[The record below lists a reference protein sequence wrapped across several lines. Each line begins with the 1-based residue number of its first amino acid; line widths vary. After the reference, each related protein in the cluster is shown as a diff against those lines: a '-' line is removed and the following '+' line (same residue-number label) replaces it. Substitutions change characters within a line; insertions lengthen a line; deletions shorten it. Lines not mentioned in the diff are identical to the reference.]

1 MGSAA
6 LVFAMGRF
14 LGPWTLGLVTAC
26 LIVLVNSNIDHNLK
40 EIGQDDGLFRGLLDI
55 NPNELR
61 WKRAAQGVKKSKGLQ
76 KKKKSKTRTNTVAK
90 GGKKS
95 NGGGKSPKTKKS
107 QTRTNKVA
115 QGGKK
120 NNGGVKSPKKRS
132 NKNGKQQS
140 IGKRKG
146 NNAKKKKNGGGKF
159 KGNKKNEKKAKG
171 DNKKQ
176 KKNKGR
182 GKKKKKCTK
191 KNGCKGK
198 KTKPT
203 KAPKIDSKQTCPADQ
218 ADATCLLN
226 AIESLV
232 YEQKQLTN
240 FLKQAKLLENHERV
254 SGNKGAK
261 SDVFHHAADHALW
274 AIGGNVSDP
283 KCGPNSTDSAKY
295 NSSVYDYEK
304 ALALESYETLSQCE
318 VNITFFCN
326 TSNIDGYDAAF
337 WAAKIETC
345 RALVDN
351 YQTTSKRCQD
361 ATDNVREQCD
371 CWAEQV
377 ENIAEIKAEGCN
389 IKAAQ
394 RNVTEFK
401 EICLDTF
408 TSCKKKE
415 DKSVESVYYCM
426 DDHSMVFINQ
436 TAQSLAL
443 AAEKDVARKS
453 PRSWHLH
460 NLLIDLAS

>member
-55 NPNELR
+55 NELR
-61 WKRAAQGVKKSKGLQ
+61 WKRAADGGKKSKGPKKAKKAKKSQ
-76 KKKKSKTRTNTVAK
+76 VRTNKSSVNGGKKKKIGT
-90 GGKKS
+90 KS
-95 NGGGKSPKTKKS
+95 T
-107 QTRTNKVA
+107 
-115 QGGKK
+115 
-120 NNGGVKSPKKRS
+120 KKRS
-132 NKNGKQQS
+132 NNT
-140 IGKRKG
+140 KG
-146 NNAKKKKNGGGKF
+146 KKNLNGIRKVNKTKKNNTGGKKW
-159 KGNKKNEKKAKG
+159 KGSKKSEKKTKK

-198 KTKPT
+198 KSKPT

-226 AIESLV
+226 AVESLV

-261 SDVFHHAADHALW
+261 SGVFHHAADHALW

-351 YQTTSKRCQD
+351 YQTTSRRCQD

-377 ENIAEIKAEGCN
+377 ENIAEIKKEGCN
-389 IKAAQ
+389 IKTAQ

>member
-55 NPNELR
+55 NELR
-61 WKRAAQGVKKSKGLQ
+61 WKRAADGGKKSKGPKKAKKAKKSQ
-76 KKKKSKTRTNTVAK
+76 VRTNKSSVNGGKKKKIGT
-90 GGKKS
+90 KS
-95 NGGGKSPKTKKS
+95 T
-107 QTRTNKVA
+107 
-115 QGGKK
+115 
-120 NNGGVKSPKKRS
+120 KKRS
-132 NKNGKQQS
+132 NNT
-140 IGKRKG
+140 KG
-146 NNAKKKKNGGGKF
+146 KKNLNGIRKV
-159 KGNKKNEKKAKG
+159 NKTKK

-198 KTKPT
+198 KSKPT

-218 ADATCLLN
+218 ADETCLLN
-226 AIESLV
+226 AVESLV

-254 SGNKGAK
+254 SGNKRAK

-377 ENIAEIKAEGCN
+377 ENIAEIKKEGCN
-389 IKAAQ
+389 IKTAQ

>member
-40 EIGQDDGLFRGLLDI
+40 ELGQDDGLFRGLLDI

-61 WKRAAQGVKKSKGLQ
+61 WKRAAQGVKKSKGL
-76 KKKKSKTRTNTVAK
+76 K
-90 GGKKS
+90 
-95 NGGGKSPKTKKS
+95 KTKKS
-107 QTRTNKVA
+107 QNRINKSVA
-115 QGGKK
+115 K
-120 NNGGVKSPKKRS
+120 
-132 NKNGKQQS
+132 
-140 IGKRKG
+140 
-146 NNAKKKKNGGGKF
+146 AKAGKKKNGGGKNIKKRSNNQKGKKNLSGKRKGNKTKTNKNGGKKW
-159 KGNKKNEKKAKG
+159 KGNKKNEQKTKK
-171 DNKKQ
+171 DSKKK
-176 KKNKGR
+176 KKNKGE

-203 KAPKIDSKQTCPADQ
+203 KAPKIDSKQTCPVDQ

-226 AIESLV
+226 AVESLV

-254 SGNKGAK
+254 SGNKGGK

-295 NSSVYDYEK
+295 NSSVYDFEK

-345 RALVDN
+345 RALVQN
-351 YQTTSKRCQD
+351 YQDTSKRCQD
-361 ATDNVREQCD
+361 ATDDVREQCD

>member
-61 WKRAAQGVKKSKGLQ
+61 WKRAAE
-76 KKKKSKTRTNTVAK
+76 

-95 NGGGKSPKTKKS
+95 KVPKKAKKAKKSQVRTNKSSVNGGKKKNVAKS
-107 QTRTNKVA
+107 QTRTNKSG
-115 QGGKK
+115 GGKK
-120 NNGGVKSPKKRS
+120 KKIGTRSTKKRS
-132 NKNGKQQS
+132 NTTKGKNKVNGN
-140 IGKRKG
+140 RKV
-146 NNAKKKKNGGGKF
+146 NKAKKKKTGTGGNKW
-159 KGNKKNEKKAKG
+159 KGNKKNEKKT
-171 DNKKQ
+171 KKDTKKK

-182 GKKKKKCTK
+182 GQKKKKCTK

-198 KTKPT
+198 KSKPT

-218 ADATCLLN
+218 ADETCLLN
-226 AIESLV
+226 AVESLV

-389 IKAAQ
+389 IKTAQ

>member
-55 NPNELR
+55 NELR
-61 WKRAAQGVKKSKGLQ
+61 WKRAADGGKKSKGPKKAKKAKKSQ
-76 KKKKSKTRTNTVAK
+76 VRTNKSSVNGGKKKKIGT
-90 GGKKS
+90 KS
-95 NGGGKSPKTKKS
+95 T
-107 QTRTNKVA
+107 
-115 QGGKK
+115 
-120 NNGGVKSPKKRS
+120 KKRS
-132 NKNGKQQS
+132 NNT
-140 IGKRKG
+140 KG
-146 NNAKKKKNGGGKF
+146 KKNLNGIRKVNKTKKNNTGGKKW
-159 KGNKKNEKKAKG
+159 KGSKKSEKKTKK

-198 KTKPT
+198 KPKPT

-226 AIESLV
+226 AVESLV

-240 FLKQAKLLENHERV
+240 FLKQAKLLENHEKV

-261 SDVFHHAADHALW
+261 SGVFHHAADHALW

-389 IKAAQ
+389 IKTAQ

>member
-40 EIGQDDGLFRGLLDI
+40 EIGQEDGLFRGLLDI

-61 WKRAAQGVKKSKGLQ
+61 WKRAAEGGKKLKGPKKAKKAKKSQ
-76 KKKKSKTRTNTVAK
+76 IRTNISGAK
-90 GGKKS
+90 GGKKKKVGTRSTKKKSS
-95 NGGGKSPKTKKS
+95 NTTGKKKLNGNRKVNKAKKNKTGLKKWKGKGKNEKKTKKDS
-107 QTRTNKVA
+107 K
-115 QGGKK
+115 
-120 NNGGVKSPKKRS
+120 
-132 NKNGKQQS
+132 
-140 IGKRKG
+140 
-146 NNAKKKKNGGGKF
+146 KKKKN
-159 KGNKKNEKKAKG
+159 KGE
-171 DNKKQ
+171 
-176 KKNKGR
+176 

-218 ADATCLLN
+218 ADETCLLN
-226 AIESLV
+226 AVESLV

-240 FLKQAKLLENHERV
+240 FLKQAKLLENHEKV

-274 AIGGNVSDP
+274 AIGGNVRDP

-351 YQTTSKRCQD
+351 YQTTSKRCQG

-389 IKAAQ
+389 IKTAQ